1 MKVDFISLLIG
12 TAIAFINMSILII
25 SKNDSS
31 ILVDTLIGAEGAFI
45 GIVIRNMFSKW
56 NWNFK
61 QRLGGIKIWSMV
73 LLI

>member
-45 GIVIRNMFSKW
+45 GIVIRNMFSK
-56 NWNFK
+56 
-61 QRLGGIKIWSMV
+61 
-73 LLI
+73 